1 MASLLVLIVVLVSS
15 VGHLG
20 TARREGPSDGKSLTS
35 FEFSEGTLQ
44 QGNPLEFQHHRQLE
58 QDAPSANATDTQ
70 AADKE
75 AKKLAK
81 KLGKKLWKAASEG
94 NVKKVQK
101 LIGRGASLKV
111 RRGEL
116 KDTPLMISSAN
127 GHLEVVETLIDA
139 GAGVNASDRDR
150 RTALY
155 KASFAGHLPIAE
167 ALLAAGAAVNK
178 AKDARITPL
187 WAAAHEGHAQVVNA
201 LLQAGALVDKATLEE
216 VTPLWAAAQNGHVDV
231 TELLLEAGADPNKT
245 KNTGASPLL
254 VASQNGHAP
263 VVDALLEAG
272 ADPEAANA
280 EGIAPLHSASVTIGN
295 ASVAVVGSLL
305 DANATIDKPDNL
317 GWTPLIWA
325 SSHGNLG
332 TVGLLVE
339 RGANVTAVA
348 VDGKTAADL
357 VCECLN
363 SEGDSSRAQCTP
375 GGCELPQTS
384 DRITELLK

>member
-81 KLGKKLWKAASEG
+81 KLGK
-94 NVKKVQK
+94 
-101 LIGRGASLKV
+101 
-111 RRGEL
+111 
-116 KDTPLMISSAN
+116 
-127 GHLEVVETLIDA
+127 
-139 GAGVNASDRDR
+139 
-150 RTALY
+150 
-155 KASFAGHLPIAE
+155 
-167 ALLAAGAAVNK
+167 
-178 AKDARITPL
+178 
-187 WAAAHEGHAQVVNA
+187 
-201 LLQAGALVDKATLEE
+201 
-216 VTPLWAAAQNGHVDV
+216 
-231 TELLLEAGADPNKT
+231 
-245 KNTGASPLL
+245 
-254 VASQNGHAP
+254 
-263 VVDALLEAG
+263 
-272 ADPEAANA
+272 
-280 EGIAPLHSASVTIGN
+280 
-295 ASVAVVGSLL
+295 
-305 DANATIDKPDNL
+305 
-317 GWTPLIWA
+317 
-325 SSHGNLG
+325 
-332 TVGLLVE
+332 
-339 RGANVTAVA
+339 
-348 VDGKTAADL
+348 TAADL